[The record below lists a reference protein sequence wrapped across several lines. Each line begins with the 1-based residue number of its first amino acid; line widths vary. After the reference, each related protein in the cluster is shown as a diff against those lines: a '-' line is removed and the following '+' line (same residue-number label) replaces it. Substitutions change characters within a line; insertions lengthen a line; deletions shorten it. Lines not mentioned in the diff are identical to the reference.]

1 MRFRVEGLRIEVK
14 GLRSKE
20 EGLRIEVE
28 GLRIEVEGFRKKVEG
43 LRLAVDLR
51 NILKIIYYYRP
62 LSQSARLRWKDCAK
76 RWRDSDLYFPPLSI

>member
-28 GLRIEVEGFRKKVEG
+28 GLRKKVEG
-43 LRLAVDLR
+43 LRLAVDHR
-51 NILKIIYYYRP
+51 NILKILDYYGS
-62 LSQSARLRWKDCAK
+62 LSQSARLRWKDCAGLFALRK
-76 RWRDSDLYFPPLSI
+76 T